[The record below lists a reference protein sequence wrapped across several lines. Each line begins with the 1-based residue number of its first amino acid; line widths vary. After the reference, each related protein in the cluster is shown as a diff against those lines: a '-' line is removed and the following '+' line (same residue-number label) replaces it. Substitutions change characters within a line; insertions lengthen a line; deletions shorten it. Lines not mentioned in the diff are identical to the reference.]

1 MANCYVRSFTIVHTS
16 KEILVKD
23 YNNVKQSCTCTC
35 LFNITFQFNIMLIAS
50 HDIVVI
56 MTMYLLLSLEECQI
70 VDAVA
75 ESDLELE
82 LYQVPT
88 VAQLEVQ

>member
-23 YNNVKQSCTCTC
+23 YNNVKQSCTYTC